1 MVVTFLLHTQSR
13 HKDRYVVELYS
24 YPPDQF
30 ELTQVIHVRMHWTV
44 ETKGPEGAL
53 IRVVLVIMLA
63 FLLILSLKKRPLNS
77 LFKKEATIILISLHF
92 FSDRINVH
100 NLFKL

>member
-1 MVVTFLLHTQSR
+1 MLLDFS
-13 HKDRYVVELYS
+13 S
-24 YPPDQF
+24 YPRDQF

-53 IRVVLVIMLA
+53 IRIVLVIMLA

-77 LFKKEATIILISLHF
+77 LFKKEATIVLISLHF

-100 NLFKL
+100 NLFEL